1 MIKLMNGAS
10 GVFGN
15 PVWVM
20 PENIISVEP
29 FDNTTKVKSIN
40 DLHFVIEP
48 PEKVVQKVIEYKLA
62 LVRYQNAHMKTMNHP
77 ECNEEI
83 VLDAS
88 EDILNKLSGLEF

>member
-29 FDNTTKVKSIN
+29 FDNTTKVKTVN
-40 DLHFVIEP
+40 DLHFVIES

-62 LVRYQNAHMKTMNHP
+62 MARYNGAFQQAVKHDEADPELVITW
-77 ECNEEI
+77 NESQI
-83 VLDAS
+83 
-88 EDILNKLSGLEF
+88 KLLAGLGG